1 MKKEYSIRKICI
13 VTTVSSTLDQFVMPS
28 AYKFKSRGFEVFLIA
43 SMTAEFKDRYSS
55 QFNLIDL
62 PFERGVSFLGV
73 FRGIYSLIKVM
84 KKMNFTLVQYATPNA
99 SFYTSIASFFCR
111 VPIRLY
117 CQWGIR
123 YVGFS
128 GPSRVVFKLIEKI
141 TCWLS
146 TDIRP
151 ASKKNMQFALE
162 ENLYSSHKCK
172 VVGAGGAVGINLSHF
187 NVEFKSKY
195 INDILNEFPILK
207 DKFVFGFVGRLEKDK
222 GVNELL
228 EAFKNFSDI
237 HNNCVLLIVGPF
249 DGNDRISLCN
259 KNFMRNC
266 SSIIFTGFRN
276 DIQKLLSV
284 MDVLVH
290 PSYREGFSLVIQ
302 QAMAMK
308 VPVITTDIPGPSEVI
323 EEGKSGILVPAQNVE
338 SLVLAMDQLYNDS
351 SLRNY
356 FAKNGFL
363 RVNELFIQ
371 EKMSSLILRDRLELI
386 G

>member
-1 MKKEYSIRKICI
+1 MVNKSICI
-13 VTTVSSTLDQFVMPS
+13 ITTVDVTLNQFVIPS
-28 AYKFKSRGFEVFLIA
+28 ALRLKSNGFDVTLVSFM
-43 SMTAEFKDRYSS
+43 SDEFKNNFKNDFR
-55 QFNLIDL
+55 LIDA
-62 PFERGVSFLGV
+62 PFDRGVNLLGMI
-73 FRGIYSLIKVM
+73 RGIYFLIKFLR
-84 KKMNFTLVQYATPNA
+84 KNNFSIVQYSTPNA
-99 SFYTSIASFFCR
+99 SFYASIASFFCN

-123 YVGFS
+123 YVGFI
-128 GPSRVVFKLIEKI
+128 GAKRIFFRIIERI
-141 TCWLS
+141 VCFLS

-151 ASKKNMQFALE
+151 ASKQNMQFALDE
-162 ENLYSSHKCK
+162 KLYSSQKCK
-172 VVGAGGAVGINLSHF
+172 VIGAGGAVGINLSHF

-338 SLVLAMDQLYNDS
+338 GLVKGMEQLYNDS
-351 SLRNY
+351 SLRDY
-356 FAKNGFL
+356 FADNGLF
-363 RVNELFIQ
+363 RVKQFFVQ
-371 EKMSSLILRDRLELI
+371 ERMSSLILKDRLELI
-386 G
+386 K